1 MQIATF
7 RTGRRIIIWVAALLN
22 SAFGYNFDVL
32 VDYGVWFSV
41 HLVQARPECSPAVL
55 HAGLNV
61 CEALLDAAS

>member
-7 RTGRRIIIWVAALLN
+7 RKGRRIVIWVAALLN
-22 SAFGYNFDVL
+22 SGFGYNFDVL

-55 HAGLNV
+55 HASPNV
-61 CEALLDAAS
+61 REALLGVAS